1 MSYFLFGLKEVAK
14 ECPRNRD
21 ALLGMGVMTWTKM
34 DNRCR
39 GNVEKMLV
47 LLIDHCV
54 YSQLS
59 EIKKFLI
66 GGGKQ
71 AFL

>member
-14 ECPRNRD
+14 ECPRNRGNS
-21 ALLGMGVMTWTKM
+21 LLGMGVMTRTKM
-34 DNRCR
+34 DYRCS
-39 GNVEKMLV
+39 GNVEKILV

-59 EIKKFLI
+59 ELKRYFNWR
-66 GGGKQ
+66 
-71 AFL
+71 

>member
-21 ALLGMGVMTWTKM
+21 ALLGMGVMTQTKM

-39 GNVEKMLV
+39 GNVEKNVGFDYRPLC
-47 LLIDHCV
+47 LLSV
-54 YSQLS
+54 
-59 EIKKFLI
+59 E
-66 GGGKQ
+66 
-71 AFL
+71 